1 MSFAPGQALGN
12 YRILSQIGVG
22 GMGVVYLAEHPLIGK
37 KVALKVIHQ
46 ELARNRE
53 VVSRFFRE
61 AKAVNQIGNEHIVEI
76 NDFGQTPD
84 GDYFLIM
91 EYLEGRTLAD
101 SLGAERV
108 LAPERSAHIGAQIAA
123 ALGAAHHASIIHRD
137 LKPDNVMLV
146 PKLGD
151 RDFVKLLDF
160 GLAKMLADGDAN
172 QLTAQGVVLGTPQ
185 YMSPEACE
193 SKKNIDQRADIYSLG
208 ILLFQMMTGSLPF
221 WGPAMGEILVKH
233 VTQPPPAPRGINP
246 NIPPAMEQVVLR
258 CLAKDPS
265 SRFQTMSELREALL
279 DPDRYLSSSPPVVPS
294 SAIASG
300 RRGTHAGRPADPD
313 SRSTMVGKKSPADPL
328 ALAETALP
336 PERIPASQ
344 QKTKF
349 LDGGAPPIP
358 RASPSVM
365 SPTSG
370 PDART
375 AFMDGPA
382 AAPIHAPQTP
392 DVPPPRLPDMPPPQP
407 ARNATMVIGT
417 PAGYSNAPPRQVW
430 PVVVAILAVLAVAGA
445 AVVVLVWPGQSDRIA
460 ASTKVAPNDG
470 GTDAGN
476 DAPAMARINISSN
489 PPGATIVDE
498 QENKLGVTP
507 TIIELPND
515 GGKRT
520 LQLRH
525 PKAKT
530 REKIITVH
538 GDTAVTVQM
547 ELLENSPVEPNDSAG
562 GDAAEAAKK
571 RKKKPGTR
579 TYTAPRNKKKTS
591 KDTGR
596 SDTVIPPDFD

>member
-1 MSFAPGQALGN
+1 VSFAPGQALGN

-407 ARNATMVIGT
+407 ARNATMVIQQR
-417 PAGYSNAPPRQVW
+417 AAAPG
-430 PVVVAILAVLAVAGA
+430 VAGGGRDTRGPGSGRRRGRRSRVAGPERPHCRVHEGSAERRRNRRGQRRAGDGPDQHLEQSARRDHRRRTGKQARRDADHHRAPERRRQADASASPSEGQDARKDHHGPWRHRRDSSDGA
-445 AVVVLVWPGQSDRIA
+445 AREQPGRA
-460 ASTKVAPNDG
+460 ERFGRRGRGRG
-470 GTDAGN
+470 GEEAKKEAG
-476 DAPAMARINISSN
+476 DQDLHRAQ
-489 PPGATIVDE
+489 E
-498 QENKLGVTP
+498 QEKDL
-507 TIIELPND
+507 E
-515 GGKRT
+515 
-520 LQLRH
+520 RH
-525 PKAKT
+525 RP
-530 REKIITVH
+530 
-538 GDTAVTVQM
+538 Q
-547 ELLENSPVEPNDSAG
+547 
-562 GDAAEAAKK
+562 
-571 RKKKPGTR
+571 
-579 TYTAPRNKKKTS
+579 
-591 KDTGR
+591 
-596 SDTVIPPDFD
+596 